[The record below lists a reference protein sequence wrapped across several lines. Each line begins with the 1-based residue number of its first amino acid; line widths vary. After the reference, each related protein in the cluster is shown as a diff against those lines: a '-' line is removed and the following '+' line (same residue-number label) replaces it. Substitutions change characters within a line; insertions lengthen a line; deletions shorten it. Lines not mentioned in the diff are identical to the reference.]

1 MPVNYK
7 KINNH
12 SIDFKVV
19 GTSFRPKEDI
29 QTVHNQLKQNVSHNV
44 KLYFEPKNPYDK
56 NAIKVFVNDTHIGY
70 IPKELCQRLKKLL
83 LTHKI
88 VTRPSYVKCGCKK
101 KKNDSYHIILGFRK
115 RWKRDTFGISFF
127 LLNLLYVF

>member
-1 MPVNYK
+1 MPVNYR

-12 SIDFKVV
+12 SIDFKIV

-29 QTVHNQLKQNVSHNV
+29 QTVYDQLKKDVSHNV
-44 KLYFEPKNPYDK
+44 KLYFETKNPYDK
-56 NAIKVFVNDTHIGY
+56 NAIKVFVNNTHIGY

-88 VTRPSYVKCGCKK
+88 VTRTSYVNCGCSK
-101 KKNDSYHIILGFRK
+101 KKNDSYHIILGFKK
-115 RWKRDTFGISFF
+115 R
-127 LLNLLYVF
+127 

>member
-1 MPVNYK
+1 MTVNYK
-7 KINNH
+7 KIGNH

-29 QTVHNQLKQNVSHNV
+29 QIVHNQLKQKVSHNV

-88 VTRPSYVKCGCKK
+88 VTRTSYIKCGCKK

-115 RWKRDTFGISFF
+115 R
-127 LLNLLYVF
+127 

>member
-1 MPVNYK
+1 MPVNYR

-29 QTVHNQLKQNVSHNV
+29 QTVHNQLKQSVSHNV

-56 NAIKVFVNDTHIGY
+56 HAIIVFVNYSHIGY
-70 IPKELCQRLKKLL
+70 IPKEFCQRLKTLL

-88 VTRPSYVKCGCKK
+88 VTRTSYVKCGCQK

-115 RWKRDTFGISFF
+115 R
-127 LLNLLYVF
+127 

>member
-1 MPVNYK
+1 MQINYR
-7 KINNH
+7 KIGDH
-12 SIDFKVV
+12 SIDFKIV

-29 QTVHNQLKQNVSHNV
+29 QMVHNQLKENVSHNV
-44 KLYFEPKNPYDK
+44 KLYFEPKNLYDK

-88 VTRPSYVKCGCKK
+88 VTRTSYVKCGCKK
-101 KKNDSYHIILGFRK
+101 KQNDSYHIILGFKK
-115 RWKRDTFGISFF
+115 R
-127 LLNLLYVF
+127 

>member
-1 MPVNYK
+1 MPVNYR

-29 QTVHNQLKQNVSHNV
+29 QTVHDQLKKNVSHNI

-88 VTRPSYVKCGCKK
+88 VTRTSYVKCGCSK
-101 KKNDSYHIILGFRK
+101 KKNDSYHIILGFKK
-115 RWKRDTFGISFF
+115 R
-127 LLNLLYVF
+127 